1 MISVTRLNGSDLW
14 LSPLLIESM
23 EQTPDTIITMT
34 NGHKYVIRQTA
45 AEVQA
50 QITAFMRGIGL
61 VGSVTRKDDS
71 V

>member
-1 MISVTRLNGSDLW
+1 MILVKRLNGSDLW
-14 LSPLLIESM
+14 LNPLLIESI
-23 EQTPDTIITMT
+23 EQTPDTILTMT

-45 AEVQA
+45 VEVQV
-50 QITAFMRGIGL
+50 QISAFMREIGL

>member
-45 AEVQA
+45 VEVQA